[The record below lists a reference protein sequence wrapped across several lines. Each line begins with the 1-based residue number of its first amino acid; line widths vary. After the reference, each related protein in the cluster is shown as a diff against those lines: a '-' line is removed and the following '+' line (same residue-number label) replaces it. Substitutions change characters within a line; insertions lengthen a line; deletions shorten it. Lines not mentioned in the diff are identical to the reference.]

1 MKARIAL
8 NTDAESIRVTN
19 DRSVELTQST
29 QAHGNSWTTPV
40 KPASELLTPE
50 SQLRLWQ
57 ELDAVPSDSP
67 RRNGLA
73 LQLIAVQASSER
85 YAKAAVPAES
95 SGRHPGFIALDVH
108 RHAEAP
114 TAVTA
119 EEYFRAYL
127 LPRYELIACHPFDGN
142 LR

>member
-1 MKARIAL
+1 
-8 NTDAESIRVTN
+8 
-19 DRSVELTQST
+19 
-29 QAHGNSWTTPV
+29 
-40 KPASELLTPE
+40 
-50 SQLRLWQ
+50 
-57 ELDAVPSDSP
+57 
-67 RRNGLA
+67 
-73 LQLIAVQASSER
+73 
-85 YAKAAVPAES
+85 
-95 SGRHPGFIALDVH
+95 LDVH